1 MKSRDLITLLT
12 LAGLIA
18 GGLTGEYYYRSTLGL
33 DPDAGLLERYDEIV
47 QSRMAEDFDDSTTS
61 REKLEAAHHA
71 ASPLIARRSFGKLS
85 NLIGRDIFMGLL
97 KMLIMP
103 LIVSS
108 VICGV
113 TSAGDFSRLGRIAL
127 KTFFYFFMTMIFAVI
142 LGMTM
147 VSLFQPGADFFSGP
161 QGERQ
166 RDEYLSQG
174 VHRQEQMT
182 ASQANHGIVTP
193 KSTAEALTG
202 ILVRMI
208 PRNPV
213 KDIAEGNTLPVIV
226 FSILFGIMLTMTGGS
241 GRVVVNFA
249 AGIMAAMIKLTEYV
263 LWLAPVGVF
272 FLVAKSVSG
281 IGMGQFIEKIGSY
294 MLTVI
299 AALLFHG
306 LIILPI
312 ILAVFTRTN
321 PYRFMVQMKEA
332 LMMAFATASS
342 SATLPVTMDNARTT
356 GGCSRKAAG
365 FVLPLG
371 STINMDGTAL
381 YEAVAVIFLA
391 QAFSGGQLGL
401 ETMIVLALTATLAA
415 VGAAGIPEAGLTT
428 MIIVI
433 SAVNAGGSI
442 YIPPASIGLILGV
455 DRILDMTRTMINVWG
470 DAVGTK
476 LISRT
481 EGDEALPDPVPE
493 D

>member
-1 MKSRDLITLLT
+1 MKSRNLITLLT
-12 LAGLIA
+12 VMGLIA
-18 GGLTGEYYYRSTLGL
+18 GGITGEYYYHSTSEL
-33 DPDAGLLERYDEIV
+33 DPNSGLLERYDELL
-47 QSRMAEDFDDSTTS
+47 QYRMAEDFEESVAWQ
-61 REKLEAAHHA
+61 EAVESARRDA
-71 ASPLIARRSFGKLS
+71 APLIAIRSFGKLS
-85 NLIGRDIFMGLL
+85 DLIGRDIFMGLL

-127 KTFFYFFMTMIFAVI
+127 KTFFYFFSTMIISVV
-142 LGMTM
+142 LGITL
-147 VSLFQPGADFFSGP
+147 VSVVKPGVGFFEGP
-161 QGERQ
+161 QGEHQ

-174 VHRQEQMT
+174 DHRREQMV
-182 ASQANHGIVTP
+182 ARQADQGIITP
-193 KSTAEALTG
+193 KSTGEALSG

-213 KDIAEGNTLPVIV
+213 GDIADGNTLPVIV
-226 FSILFGIMLTMTGGS
+226 FSILFGIMLTMTGDS
-241 GRVVVNFA
+241 GKVVVNFA
-249 AGIMAAMIKLTEYV
+249 RGVMAAMIKLTEYV
-263 LWLAPVGVF
+263 LWLAPVGVY
-272 FLVAKSVSG
+272 FLVAQSVSG
-281 IGMGQFIEKIGSY
+281 IGMGQFIEKIGGY

-299 AALLFHG
+299 GALLVHG
-306 LIILPI
+306 LIVLPL
-312 ILAVFTRTN
+312 ILAVLTRAN
-321 PYRFMVQMKEA
+321 PYHFMLQMKEA
-332 LMMAFATASS
+332 LMLAFATASS
-342 SATLPVTMDNARTT
+342 SATLPVTIDSACNA

-391 QAFSGGQLGL
+391 QAFSGGQVGL
-401 ETMIVLALTATLAA
+401 ETMIILALTATLAA

-455 DRILDMTRTMINVWG
+455 DRVLDMTRTMINVWG
-470 DAVGTK
+470 DATGAR

-481 EGDEALPDPVPE
+481 EPDEVVA
-493 D
+493 